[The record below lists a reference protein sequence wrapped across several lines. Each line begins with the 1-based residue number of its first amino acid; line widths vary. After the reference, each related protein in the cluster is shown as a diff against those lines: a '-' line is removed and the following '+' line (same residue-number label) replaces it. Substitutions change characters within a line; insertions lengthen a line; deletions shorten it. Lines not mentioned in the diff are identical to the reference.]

1 MELDL
6 TTLGAV
12 LVAVSPLALLIIRI
26 FVIPDGVS
34 LEDLIAPSSDLEW
47 PHGVQEEEPIPW
59 HPELLTPRDRRASE
73 PIRRRVIQDVSRA
86 PGP

>member
-1 MELDL
+1 MDLDL
-6 TTLGAV
+6 TALGPLLFVALPLV
-12 LVAVSPLALLIIRI
+12 LLLVRT
-26 FVIPDGVS
+26 FVIPDGAS

-47 PHGVQEEEPIPW
+47 PQGVQEEEPIPW